1 MALDSSPSMRT
12 SVAARARR
20 LSRREALAL
29 LGASGA
35 ALAAG
40 LTPRL
45 GCAQS
50 TSGGTLPACIAR
62 PEQTEGPF
70 FVDEALNRSDI
81 RSDPRSGEIRAGV
94 ALRLTFQVSQLSG
107 TSCAPLP
114 GARVDVWHADAT
126 GRYSDVR
133 GSGFGASTAG
143 QQFLRGYQLTDG
155 AGAARFLTIFPGW
168 YGGRAV
174 HLHFK
179 IRPTPASAPRLAVT
193 SQLYFDEALAAR
205 VFALEPYAARGQ
217 RWLRNDEDAIF
228 RDGGRQLLLAAE
240 PDGPGYTASF
250 PVGLQA

>member
-1 MALDSSPSMRT
+1 MALDSSPSMQS
-12 SVAARARR
+12 SVAARARP

-40 LTPRL
+40 MTPRP

-50 TSGGTLPACIAR
+50 TSGGAVPACIAR

-70 FVDEALNRSDI
+70 FVDAALNRSDI
-81 RSDPRSGEIRAGV
+81 RSDPRTGENRAGV
-94 ALRLTFQVSQLSG
+94 ALRLTFLVSQLTG
-107 TSCAPLP
+107 TNCAPLP
-114 GARVDVWHADAT
+114 DARVDVWHADAT

-133 GSGFGASTAG
+133 GSGFGPSSAG

-155 AGAARFLTIFPGW
+155 AGSAQFLTIFPGW

-179 IRPTPASAPRLAVT
+179 IRPAPASAPRLAFT
-193 SQLYFDEALAAR
+193 SQLYFDAALTAR
-205 VFALEPYAARGQ
+205 VFALEPYATRGQ
-217 RWLRNDEDAIF
+217 RWLRNDEDGIF

-240 PDGPGYTASF
+240 PDGPGYAAAF
-250 PVGLQA
+250 AVGLQA